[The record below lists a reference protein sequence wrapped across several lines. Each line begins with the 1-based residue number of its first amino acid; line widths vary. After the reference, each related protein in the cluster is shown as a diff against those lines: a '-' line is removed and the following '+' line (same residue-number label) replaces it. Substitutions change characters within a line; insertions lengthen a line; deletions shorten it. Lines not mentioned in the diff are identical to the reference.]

1 MVSDTKLGVGYE
13 MSNLKWYPIPKGV
26 VGRSFPKLAVGNLY
40 VVSYI
45 DDPDSGHVIQASQLQ
60 SCIMVT

>member
-1 MVSDTKLGVGYE
+1 

>member
-1 MVSDTKLGVGYE
+1 
-13 MSNLKWYPIPKGV
+13 MSNLKWYPIPNGV

-45 DDPDSGHVIQASQLQ
+45 DDPPRIRKVIL
-60 SCIMVT
+60 IVTC